1 MLDDAPL
8 VEVVAL
14 IKAANAA
21 ALFDVGTSEEDE
33 SGAGSDASGR
43 RMPAAGENPPPD
55 IPFPCEDAANKATAA

>member
-21 ALFDVGTSEEDE
+21 ALFDVGTSEDDE

-43 RMPAAGENPPPD
+43 RIPPAGENPPD